1 MEIVLENIVEVIG
14 QKNLL
19 GDNYIVILYI
29 NTVNY
34 IYD

>member
-1 MEIVLENIVEVIG
+1 MGIVLKNIVEVIG